1 MRRPHVDEDIRPLS
15 EFRANATA
23 CIQHVNETKR
33 PLVITQHGRGT
44 VVVLD
49 VGEYERL
56 LERLELLEDLEA
68 SEADI
73 REGRVLSHRD
83 ARTEILKRLDG

>member
-1 MRRPHVDEDIRPLS
+1 MQRPRVDEDIKPLS

-23 CIQHVNETKR
+23 CIRHVNETKR
-33 PLVITQHGRGT
+33 PLVITQHGRGA
-44 VVVLD
+44 VVVID

-56 LERLELLEDLEA
+56 IERLELLEDLEA

-73 REGRVLSHRD
+73 REGRVASHRD
-83 ARTEILKRLDG
+83 ARADMLRRLGG

>member
-1 MRRPHVDEDIRPLS
+1 MQRPRVDEDIKPLS

-33 PLVITQHGRGT
+33 PLVITQHGRGA
-44 VVVLD
+44 VVVID

-56 LERLELLEDLEA
+56 IERLELLEDLEA

-73 REGRVLSHRD
+73 REGRVTSHRD
-83 ARTEILKRLDG
+83 AKADMMRRLGG